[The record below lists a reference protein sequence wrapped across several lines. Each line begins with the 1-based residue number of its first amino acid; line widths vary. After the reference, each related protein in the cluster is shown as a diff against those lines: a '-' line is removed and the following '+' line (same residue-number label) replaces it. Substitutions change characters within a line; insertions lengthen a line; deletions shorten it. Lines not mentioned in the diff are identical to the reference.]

1 MAAGGKKIRFGVI
14 GAAGL
19 IGNSHIKAI
28 QENPDLAELVAISD
42 VNETRLQTLAQ
53 ELGVKAYKSYK
64 DLVADKNVDAVTI
77 GTPHPLHP
85 EQALAAMS
93 KGKHVLTE
101 KAMAGRLS
109 QAQKMVATAKA
120 KGLKL
125 GVCFQHRLS
134 PKTLKAVELIKAGKI
149 GRILRVV
156 CEDTAY
162 KSEFYYDSGAWR
174 GTWSGEE
181 GGVLVNQAP
190 HPIDILMK
198 LAGMPRR
205 ITAVCRAQIHDNIE
219 VEDIASALLE
229 YPNGAQGIVH
239 FNTTTVPR
247 VNRTEVYGTHGA
259 LSITPEGM
267 KFWRIEPSI
276 DKQVKEYKGP
286 NIYEG
291 PKTVEEQLTFTEPRQ
306 GHPAIVE
313 NFCKA
318 ILSDEPLVCP
328 GEEGLWS
335 LEFANA
341 LVMSSYTGKVVDLPL
356 DAGAYDRLMK
366 KLQASGKAA
375 AHRPLQ
381 PSPLAPRKPARQ
393 QPGT

>member
-1 MAAGGKKIRFGVI
+1 VASKIRFGVI
-14 GAAGL
+14 GACGQ
-19 IGNSHIKAI
+19 IGGTHIKAI
-28 QENPDLAELVAISD
+28 KDNPDLAELVAISD
-42 VNETRLQTLAQ
+42 VNEAKLEQLAKD
-53 ELGVKAYKSYK
+53 LGVKAYKDYK
-64 DLVADKNVDAVTI
+64 DLVKDKGIDAVTLC
-77 GTPHPLHP
+77 TPHPLHP
-85 EQALAAMS
+85 EQALAAFAR
-93 KGKHVLTE
+93 GKHVLTE

-109 QAQKMVATAKA
+109 QAQKMVEAARK

-134 PKTLKAVELIKAGKI
+134 PKTLKGIELMQTGKV
-149 GRILRVV
+149 GQILRVV

-162 KSEFYYDSGAWR
+162 KAEFYYDSGAWR
-174 GTWSGEE
+174 GTWLGEE
-181 GGVLVNQAP
+181 GGVLLNQAP

-198 LAGMPRR
+198 LAGLPKR

-219 VEDIASALLE
+219 VEDVASAILE
-229 YPNGAQGIVH
+229 YANGAQGVVH

-247 VNRTEVYGTHGA
+247 ANRTEIYGTHGT
-259 LSITPEGM
+259 LSITPDAI
-267 KFWRIEPSI
+267 KYWKIEPSI

-291 PKTVEEQLTFTEPRQ
+291 PKAAEEALVLPEHRQ
-306 GHPAIVE
+306 GHSALVE

-318 ILSDEPLVCP
+318 ISHNEPLVCS

-341 LVMSSYTGKVVDLPL
+341 LLLSSYTGKTVELPL
-356 DAGAYDRLMK
+356 DAAAYDRLMK
-366 KLQASGKAA
+366 KLQAAGKAA

-381 PSPLAPRKPARQ
+381 ASPMAAKKVK
-393 QPGT
+393 